1 MRIGRKETRR
11 YSSRRLHIRVYRARV
26 RSQTVIYVWDVWIN
40 IGGDRIRGSVE
51 CFNME
56 EEDALDS
63 KVRSFLYYLILV
75 RRQRENLAVKEEG

>member
-1 MRIGRKETRR
+1 MGEI
-11 YSSRRLHIRVYRARV
+11 VYE
-26 RSQTVIYVWDVWIN
+26 VIL
-40 IGGDRIRGSVE
+40 SE

-75 RRQRENLAVKEEG
+75 RCQRGNPAVKEEGWNIHQVEIVAGLLDNRRRN